1 MEMKKAAM
9 NRTLVNLAAAAA
21 AFALLGG
28 GCSVE
33 QVGKAQSGSTTEVST
48 PPSSTTEAATSAL
61 VNVEPC
67 DLLSSGDA
75 AQLNLPVPGE
85 ARKTAGGQSCEWIDA
100 NGGVTANVLPTRAAK
115 DLDYEGDKATSI
127 KIGKYESSK
136 VEAPDGALDLCHVV
150 ISVGDSASVQIV
162 GGVKPSS
169 TDTAAACERA
179 VKAAELIA
187 PKLP

>member
-1 MEMKKAAM
+1 M
-9 NRTLVNLAAAAA
+9 NRTFVTLLVAATTLAL
-21 AFALLGG
+21 FGG

-33 QVGKAQSGSTTEVST
+33 QTGNARSEATTETSG
-48 PPSSTTEAATSAL
+48 PPSSASGAGASVLAD
-61 VNVEPC
+61 VKPC
-67 DLLSSGDA
+67 DLLSPGEA
-75 AQLNLPVPGE
+75 AQLSLPTPGE

-100 NGGVTANVLPTRAAK
+100 NGGVTANVLPARSVE
-115 DLDYEGDKATSI
+115 DLDYAGAKATSI

-136 VEAPDGALDLCHVV
+136 VEAPNGALDLCHVV
-150 ISVGDSASVQIV
+150 ISVADSASVQVV

-179 VKAAELIA
+179 TKAAELIA